1 MTRTLLLLLAGLFV
15 GVQSASAFPLST
27 PAGSDQLLLRIG
39 ATDCKGP
46 IASEARP
53 IFGTK
58 LLARMRRTGQLPD
71 TFVCGGC
78 TYNLGGDPGAAYYD
92 KTCR

>member
-1 MTRTLLLLLAGLFV
+1 MTRTLSLFFAGLLV

-27 PAGSDQLLLRIG
+27 PAGSDRLLVRIG

-46 IASEARP
+46 IASEAHP

-58 LLARMRRTGQLPD
+58 LLARMRKTGRLPD

-78 TYNLGGDPGAAYYD
+78 TYNLGGDPGAAYYA